1 MSGRAR
7 GWLVVGGAVVVVGL
21 AALLAAGDDA
31 APQTIDDRVREIASG
46 LRCPVCQNLSVAD
59 SPSRLAGEMRTEIE
73 TQLLAGRTPEAV
85 RAYFVERY
93 GEWVLL
99 APPRRGLNL
108 VPWLVPV
115 VGVIAGIA
123 IWLVLVRRR
132 ATPAGSTVTSSER
145 ARIERELGGLEET
158 G

>member
-7 GWLVVGGAVVVVGL
+7 AWLVVGGAAAVVGL
-21 AALLAAGDDA
+21 AALLARSGG
-31 APQTIDDRVREIASG
+31 APSTIDDRVHEIASG

-73 TQLLAGRTPEAV
+73 NQLLAGRPPEQV

-115 VGVIAGIA
+115 IGVIAGIGV
-123 IWLVLVRRR
+123 WLVLVRRR
-132 ATPAGSTVTSSER
+132 ASPDRQVVTSGER
-145 ARIERELGGLEET
+145 ARIERDLRGLEES

>member
-7 GWLVVGGAVVVVGL
+7 AWLVVGGAAAVIGL
-21 AALLAAGDDA
+21 AALLAPGESG
-31 APQTIDDRVREIASG
+31 APTTLDDRVHEIASG

-73 TQLLAGRTPEAV
+73 AQLLAGRSPEQV
-85 RAYFVERY
+85 REYFVERY

-115 VGVIAGIA
+115 VGVIAGVA

-132 ATPAGSTVTSSER
+132 AAPAGQAVSSGER
-145 ARIERELGGLEET
+145 SRIERELRGLEEP

>member
-1 MSGRAR
+1 M
-7 GWLVVGGAVVVVGL
+7 VGGAVAVVGL
-21 AALLAAGDDA
+21 AALLAAGDGA
-31 APQTIDDRVREIASG
+31 APQTIDDRAREIASG

-132 ATPAGSTVTSSER
+132 ATPAGSTVTSGER
-145 ARIERELGGLEET
+145 AAIERELRGLEES